1 MACQPEHDVCFV
13 VAQSGYIGTMPSAL
27 KNKVAII
34 GGGPAG
40 LMAAEVLAS
49 GGAGVTVYDAMPSVG
64 RKFLMAG
71 RGGVQLT
78 PTETLPGVF
87 TRYRDPQ
94 LRLAPAVD
102 ALPPPSVRQWS
113 EAPGH

>member
-1 MACQPEHDVCFV
+1 MAGQPAHDVCFV

-40 LMAAEVLAS
+40 LMAAEVLGS
-49 GGAGVTVYDAMPSVG
+49 GGGRGTGFVARPSGG

-71 RGGVQLT
+71 RGGVNLT
-78 PTETLPGVF
+78 PHEELPGVF
-87 TRYRDPQ
+87 TRSGAR
-94 LRLAPAVD
+94 RLGRAP
-102 ALPPPSVRQWS
+102 STS
-113 EAPGH
+113 